1 MAGALAKFAQSGAL
15 QMSDADAAAAL
26 RRSADTSSSSGGG
39 GGGGDFEFLSFSGK
53 KGTYSLG
60 RDKADVAA
68 DDLFVVE
75 PFAAVEG
82 WTCWKGGRPV
92 AKHEWSAYDLSGAVR
107 PADLQDHG
115 PYNENAG
122 EGWKPL
128 RGIGLLS
135 EDGKMIKFTLNSVS
149 GLNVFADLNTD
160 IADQLAAGD
169 PSIPVVCL
177 SVEEF
182 TAQGQV
188 NSKPVISVQGWVTRD
203 EVSAYMAAEVG
214 SMDDLLEGKYAPA
227 EQLEAPEEEPEAPK
241 KRRRHRA
248 A

>member
-15 QMSDADAAAAL
+15 QLSDEEAAAAL
-26 RRSADTSSSSGGG
+26 RRSADGGST

-60 RDKADVAA
+60 RDKSDISP
-68 DDLFVVE
+68 DDLFIVE
-75 PFAAVEG
+75 PLAAVEG

-92 AKHEWSAYDLSGAVR
+92 AKHEWSAYDTTNAVA
-107 PADLQDHG
+107 PADLADHG
-115 PYNENAG
+115 PYSELGG
-122 EGWKPL
+122 EGWQQM
-128 RGIGLLS
+128 RGIGMLS
-135 EDGKMIKFTLNSVS
+135 EDGKMVKFTLTSVS
-149 GLNVFADLNTD
+149 GRNVFADLNNE
-160 IADQLAAGD
+160 ISDQLERGD

-177 SVEEF
+177 SAEEF
-182 TAQGQV
+182 TAKGQV

-203 EVSAYMAAEVG
+203 EVSAYMAAEDNG
-214 SMDDLLEGKYAPA
+214 SLDDLLEGKYAPA
-227 EQLEAPEEEPEAPK
+227 EKLEAPEEEPEAPK